1 MPLPTAPAKQLPKT
15 ARERVYRALRQW
27 IMDGTL
33 QPEEKIYDL
42 DIAKYFQVSRTP
54 VREAIQL
61 LADQELI
68 EITPGKESRI
78 APLRLK
84 DAEKFYQMLAEFN
97 VLALQFA
104 YSAVN
109 EAALAEMEKANKA
122 FEKAFASNDRQ
133 EARNCDESF
142 HAIFFRLAAAPFLQN
157 FTETLKVHVN
167 RIEELYFAKQK
178 DLHQDY
184 HQSVKEHQ
192 AIIQALKSQ
201 DLKTAEAAM
210 RSNWLSTLAFL
221 QEK

>member
-1 MPLPTAPAKQLPKT
+1 
-15 ARERVYRALRQW
+15 
-27 IMDGTL
+27 MDGTL
-33 QPEEKIYDL
+33 QPGEKIYDL

-84 DAEKFYQMLAEFN
+84 DVEKFYGMLAEFN

-104 YSAVN
+104 YPAINDAVIADLKRTN
-109 EAALAEMEKANKA
+109 ED
-122 FEKAFASNDRQ
+122 FAKVFTSKERQ
-133 EARNCDESF
+133 EARKYDERF
-142 HAIFFRLAAAPFLQN
+142 HTIFFQLAAAPFLLN

-167 RIEELYFAKQK
+167 RIEDLYFSKQK

-184 HQSVKEHQ
+184 HQSVEEHE
-192 AIIQALKSQ
+192 AIILALK
-201 DLKTAEAAM
+201 DHNLKAAETAM
-210 RSNWLSTLAFL
+210 RANWLSTLSFL
-221 QEK
+221 QSR